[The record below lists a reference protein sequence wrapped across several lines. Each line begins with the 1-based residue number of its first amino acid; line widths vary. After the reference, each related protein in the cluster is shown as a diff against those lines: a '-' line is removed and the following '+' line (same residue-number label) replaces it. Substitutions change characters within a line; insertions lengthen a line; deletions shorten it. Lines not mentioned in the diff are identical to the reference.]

1 MKKGKTKC
9 EGGRRTIYHS
19 IYHYICIFVLIQDTT
34 RHSPVPNK
42 WGGVLKTFKIIT
54 FRIKRFP
61 SIHPFLMAHS
71 STYHNKNEIR
81 GWVFEIREEKM
92 KILEKIGVGV

>member
-42 WGGVLKTFKIIT
+42 WIGVLKTSKIIT

-61 SIHPFLMAHS
+61 ISMGVIIRD
-71 STYHNKNEIR
+71 EIR

-92 KILEKIGVGV
+92 KILEKIGVGVLH

>member
-42 WGGVLKTFKIIT
+42 WGGVLKTSKIIT
-54 FRIKRFP
+54 FRI
-61 SIHPFLMAHS
+61 
-71 STYHNKNEIR
+71 KNEIR
-81 GWVFEIREEKM
+81 GWVFEIREGKM

>member
-42 WGGVLKTFKIIT
+42 WGGVLKTSKIIT

-61 SIHPFLMAHS
+61 ISMGVIIRD
-71 STYHNKNEIR
+71 EIR
-81 GWVFEIREEKM
+81 EWVFEIREEKM
-92 KILEKIGVGV
+92 KILEKNRVGV

>member
-9 EGGRRTIYHS
+9 EGGRGTIYHS

-42 WGGVLKTFKIIT
+42 W
-54 FRIKRFP
+54 RFF
-61 SIHPFLMAHS
+61 SVHPFLMAHS
-71 STYHNKNEIR
+71 PTYQNKNEIR
-81 GWVFEIREEKM
+81 GWVFEIREEKI

>member
-42 WGGVLKTFKIIT
+42 WEGLLKT
-54 FRIKRFP
+54 
-61 SIHPFLMAHS
+61 PFLMAHS
-71 STYHNKNEIR
+71 PTYHNKNEIR

>member
-9 EGGRRTIYHS
+9 EGGRGTIYHS

-42 WGGVLKTFKIIT
+42 WGVLKT
-54 FRIKRFP
+54 
-61 SIHPFLMAHS
+61 SHS
-71 STYHNKNEIR
+71 PTYQNKNEIR
-81 GWVFEIREEKM
+81 GWVFEIREEKI